1 MIKVSSPLFDCQ
13 FLTNQQVIDM
23 CAECTDP
30 LEACR
35 KVAAKSFEL
44 WMEKEPS
51 SDDTTMIC
59 IFVDDVG
66 SAQDL

>member
-1 MIKVSSPLFDCQ
+1 
-13 FLTNQQVIDM
+13 M